1 MAERRKER
9 KRQRG
14 VAMEERRKA
23 RKRQRGAAQC
33 VEMRMRGCVAASIAS
48 Y

>member
-1 MAERRKER
+1 MEEGRKAR

-14 VAMEERRKA
+14 VAMDERRKA
-23 RKRQRGAAQC
+23 RKRQRGPAQC
-33 VEMRMRGCVAASIAS
+33 VEMRMRGCVAASLAS